1 MINKT
6 ILSDQI
12 EITIEGYEYN
22 MEGEAEMYCIINHVE
37 AETDYDY
44 TFTATSG
51 FFTTPKDHMK
61 SWAKENGYSISHI
74 QDES

>member
-6 ILSDQI
+6 ILSEEI
-12 EITIEGYEYN
+12 EITIEDHNLN
-22 MEGEAEMYCIINHVE
+22 MEGEEEMYCIINHVE

-44 TFTATSG
+44 TFTASEG
-51 FFTTPKDHMK
+51 FFATAKDHMN